1 MNAEELKQL
10 QAPIKALYKENPE
23 AARRTFH
30 AAGTLLPDRP
40 TCRIETRFG
49 TIDAGLHPA
58 AGGDGSEACS
68 GDMLLEALVA
78 CAGVTFNVVATAM
91 GIPFRSA
98 RVIVEGDS
106 DFRGTLGVAK
116 DTPVGVTDIRLRFEV
131 DSTASDEQLAILMRQ
146 TERYCVIF
154 QTLRSP
160 PRMAATLERVGA

>member
-1 MNAEELKQL
+1 MNAEQLRQL
-10 QAPIKALYKENPE
+10 QAPLKALYKDKPE
-23 AARRTFH
+23 AAKRTFR
-30 AAGTLLPDRP
+30 AEGTLLPDRP

-49 TIDAGLHPA
+49 TLDAGLHPA

-98 RVIVEGDS
+98 RVIVEGDG
-106 DFRGTLGVAK
+106 DFRGTLGTSKEV
-116 DTPVGVTDIRLRFEV
+116 PVGVTDIRLRFEV
-131 DSTASDEQLAILMRQ
+131 DSTASDEQLALLMRQ

-154 QTLRSP
+154 QTLRTP
-160 PRMAATLERVGA
+160 PRMAATLQRVSA